1 MVFDFNKMP
10 PVEIREAQKDDTE
23 AIWAIFKAV
32 IQTGDT
38 YVFSPDTPRI
48 DLDQYW
54 LATHMLTYVAE
65 VEGEVVGTY
74 ILKANHPGLGSHVAN
89 ASYMVHPAAQGRGVG
104 KAMCGHSLDEARR
117 LGFRA
122 LQFNL
127 VVSTNEVA
135 VNLWRKMGFAIVGT
149 LPEAFHHQDLGYV
162 DAYVM
167 YRPLMDH
174 DK

>member
-1 MVFDFNKMP
+1 MP
-10 PVEIREAQKDDTE
+10 PVEIRVAQKHDSE

-38 YVFSPDTPRI
+38 YVFLPDTPRT

-54 LATHMLTYVAE
+54 LATHMSTFVAE
-65 VEGEVVGTY
+65 VEGEVIGTY

-89 ASYMVHPAAQGRGVG
+89 ASYMVHPAAQGQGVG
-104 KAMCGHSLDEARR
+104 TAMCDHSLAEARQ

-122 LQFNL
+122 MQFNL

-135 VNLWRKMGFAIVGT
+135 LSLWRKMGFAIVGT

-167 YRPLMDH
+167 YRPLIDH

>member
-1 MVFDFNKMP
+1 MP
-10 PVEIREAQKDDTE
+10 PVEIREAQMEDSD

-38 YVFSPDTPRI
+38 YVYSPDTPHS
-48 DLDQYW
+48 DLGQYW
-54 LATHMLTYVAE
+54 LAPHMRTYVAE

-74 ILKANHPGLGSHVAN
+74 IMKANHPGLGSHVAN
-89 ASYMVHPAAQGRGVG
+89 ASYMVHPVAQGKGVG
-104 KAMCGHSLDEARR
+104 TAMCAHSLAEARW

-122 LQFNL
+122 IQFNL
-127 VVSTNEVA
+127 VVSTNKAA
-135 VNLWRKMGFAIVGT
+135 VHLWSKMGFAVVGT

-167 YRPLMDH
+167 YRSLMDH
-174 DK
+174 DRLANR

>member
-1 MVFDFNKMP
+1 MP
-10 PVEIREAQKDDTE
+10 SVEIRQAHADDGE
-23 AIWAIFKAV
+23 AIWSIFKHV

-38 YVFSPDTPRI
+38 YVFPPDTPRS

-54 LATHMLTYVAE
+54 LASNMRTYVAE
-65 VEGEVVGTY
+65 LKGEVVGTY

-89 ASYMVHPAAQGRGVG
+89 ASYMVHPVAQGKGVG
-104 KAMCGHSLDEARR
+104 TAMCAHSLAEARR

-122 LQFNL
+122 IQFNL
-127 VVSTNEVA
+127 VVSTNKAA
-135 VNLWRKMGFAIVGT
+135 VHLWSKMGFAVVGT

-167 YRPLMDH
+167 YRSLMDH
-174 DK
+174 D

>member
-1 MVFDFNKMP
+1 MP
-10 PVEIREAQKDDTE
+10 PVEIRGAQKDNID

-38 YVFSPDTPRI
+38 YVFPPDTPRSE
-48 DLDQYW
+48 LDQFW
-54 LATHMLTYVAE
+54 LAPHMRTYVA
-65 VEGEVVGTY
+65 VLEGDVVGTY

-89 ASYMVHPAAQGRGVG
+89 ASYMVHPAAQSRGVG
-104 KAMCGHSLDEARR
+104 TAMCAHSLAEARR

-122 LQFNL
+122 MQFNL
-127 VVSTNEVA
+127 VVSTNEAA
-135 VNLWRKMGFAIVGT
+135 VHLWDKMGFAIVGT

-167 YRPLMDH
+167 FRSLIDYDELANR
-174 DK
+174 